1 MDNESA
7 KKASS
12 YKKGDLL
19 RISSRNGASNWFVKQ
34 IDDKS
39 NSLTLSGEHS
49 NRPKKLILD
58 KIDFKN
64 QFVSKI
70 EKAEMEVREG
80 EILRTSSRMYE
91 HNIESNTDLKVKKIV
106 PGFLVLKD
114 GKKSILMI
122 KASLNGAPL
131 KYGYTKSLHT
141 TSTKRYD
148 TTVSVLKPYQTNKNN
163 IFKINAL
170 SKSSSIIVTE
180 DKEKAIK
187 YSHRETNRGSSI
199 SADNYSGLSI
209 EAGNI
214 LNRISETTAVFS
226 KQDYFKEAISNNKD
240 YTQSKLNTDIADA
253 LENGYLIKKDYSL
266 KKPLIIYHLSNEKM
280 KSKNINLRLDFE
292 LEQNSSLKL
301 IDFFSDDSEK
311 NFMNI
316 FYNFNLDKDAIL
328 KNYKIDKSLNKNLKY
343 SFNNI
348 NQKQNSISETFIFS
362 AGSDYFK
369 NEINCN
375 LKGEYSSAFIN
386 GIFSLDDNKQHEIR
400 TTINHL
406 VENTKSYQ
414 LIKSVLGKNTKS
426 AYQGRIYVDSKAQ
439 KTDGYQLSKA
449 ILLDETSEFNAK
461 PELEIYAD
469 DVKCSHGSASGS
481 LDDNSIFYLMSR
493 GLNYKQAK
501 GLLINGF
508 LLDVIEKITDAEIKD
523 LLKKMIGLK
532 K

>member
-1 MDNESA
+1 MKEQ
-7 KKASS
+7 
-12 YKKGDLL
+12 L
-19 RISSRNGASNWFVKQ
+19 
-34 IDDKS
+34 
-39 NSLTLSGEHS
+39 
-49 NRPKKLILD
+49 
-58 KIDFKN
+58 KIDFNKI
-64 QFVSKI
+64 QEVSNFSNRDI
-70 EKAEMEVREG
+70 E
-80 EILRTSSRMYE
+80 I
-91 HNIESNTDLKVKKIV
+91 
-106 PGFLVLKD
+106 
-114 GKKSILMI
+114 KKSY
-122 KASLNGAPL
+122 LNKFIENGFPNRKQENWKFL
-131 KYGYTKSLHT
+131 
-141 TSTKRYD
+141 D
-148 TTVSVLKPYQTNKNN
+148 
-163 IFKINAL
+163 INQ
-170 SKSSSIIVTE
+170 I
-180 DKEKAIK
+180 
-187 YSHRETNRGSSI
+187 
-199 SADNYSGLSI
+199 
-209 EAGNI
+209 
-214 LNRISETTAVFS
+214 
-226 KQDYFKEAISNNKD
+226 ISNNISDLSFYND
-240 YTQSKLNTDIADA
+240 YSIENKIDSSIFIDDLEHNKIIFINGRIEKIDFSYEDKKQIEIIEDSYTNDKSENNNSLIDLNIA
-253 LENGYLIKKDYSL
+253 LSNKHFKILIKKGYSL
-266 KKPLIIYHLSNEKM
+266 RKPLIIYHLTNEKM

-316 FYNFNLDKDAIL
+316 FYNFNLDRDAIL

-348 NQKQNSISETFIFS
+348 NQKQNSISETFVFS

>member
-1 MDNESA
+1 MKEQ
-7 KKASS
+7 
-12 YKKGDLL
+12 L
-19 RISSRNGASNWFVKQ
+19 
-34 IDDKS
+34 
-39 NSLTLSGEHS
+39 
-49 NRPKKLILD
+49 
-58 KIDFKN
+58 KIDFNKI
-64 QFVSKI
+64 QEVSNFSNRDI
-70 EKAEMEVREG
+70 E
-80 EILRTSSRMYE
+80 I
-91 HNIESNTDLKVKKIV
+91 
-106 PGFLVLKD
+106 
-114 GKKSILMI
+114 KKSY
-122 KASLNGAPL
+122 LNKFIENGFPNRKQENWKFL
-131 KYGYTKSLHT
+131 
-141 TSTKRYD
+141 D
-148 TTVSVLKPYQTNKNN
+148 
-163 IFKINAL
+163 INQ
-170 SKSSSIIVTE
+170 I
-180 DKEKAIK
+180 
-187 YSHRETNRGSSI
+187 
-199 SADNYSGLSI
+199 
-209 EAGNI
+209 
-214 LNRISETTAVFS
+214 
-226 KQDYFKEAISNNKD
+226 ISNNISDLSFYND
-240 YTQSKLNTDIADA
+240 YSIENKIDSSIFIDDLEHNKIIFINGRIEKIDFSYEDKKQIEIIEDSYTIDKSENNNSLIDLNIA
-253 LENGYLIKKDYSL
+253 LSNKHFKILIKKGYSL

-316 FYNFNLDKDAIL
+316 FYNFNLDRDAIL

-348 NQKQNSISETFIFS
+348 DQKQNSISETFVFS

>member
-1 MDNESA
+1 MKEQ
-7 KKASS
+7 
-12 YKKGDLL
+12 L
-19 RISSRNGASNWFVKQ
+19 
-34 IDDKS
+34 
-39 NSLTLSGEHS
+39 
-49 NRPKKLILD
+49 
-58 KIDFKN
+58 KIDFNKI
-64 QFVSKI
+64 QEVSNFSNRDI
-70 EKAEMEVREG
+70 E
-80 EILRTSSRMYE
+80 I
-91 HNIESNTDLKVKKIV
+91 
-106 PGFLVLKD
+106 
-114 GKKSILMI
+114 KKSY
-122 KASLNGAPL
+122 LNKFIENGFPNRKQENWKFL
-131 KYGYTKSLHT
+131 
-141 TSTKRYD
+141 D
-148 TTVSVLKPYQTNKNN
+148 
-163 IFKINAL
+163 INQ
-170 SKSSSIIVTE
+170 I
-180 DKEKAIK
+180 
-187 YSHRETNRGSSI
+187 
-199 SADNYSGLSI
+199 
-209 EAGNI
+209 
-214 LNRISETTAVFS
+214 
-226 KQDYFKEAISNNKD
+226 ISNNISDLSFYND
-240 YTQSKLNTDIADA
+240 YSIENKIDSSIFIDDLEHNKIIFINGRIEKIDFSYEDKKQIEIIEDSYTIDKSENNNSLIDLNIA
-253 LENGYLIKKDYSL
+253 LSNKHFKILIKKGYSL
-266 KKPLIIYHLSNEKM
+266 KKPLIIYHLTNEKM

-292 LEQNSSLKL
+292 LEQNSTLKL

-316 FYNFNLDKDAIL
+316 FYNFNLDRDAIL

-348 NQKQNSISETFIFS
+348 DQKQNSISETFVFS

>member
-1 MDNESA
+1 MKEQ
-7 KKASS
+7 
-12 YKKGDLL
+12 L
-19 RISSRNGASNWFVKQ
+19 
-34 IDDKS
+34 
-39 NSLTLSGEHS
+39 
-49 NRPKKLILD
+49 
-58 KIDFKN
+58 KIDFNKI
-64 QFVSKI
+64 QEVSNFSNRDI
-70 EKAEMEVREG
+70 E
-80 EILRTSSRMYE
+80 I
-91 HNIESNTDLKVKKIV
+91 
-106 PGFLVLKD
+106 
-114 GKKSILMI
+114 KKSY
-122 KASLNGAPL
+122 LNKFIENGFPNRKQENWKFL
-131 KYGYTKSLHT
+131 
-141 TSTKRYD
+141 D
-148 TTVSVLKPYQTNKNN
+148 
-163 IFKINAL
+163 INQ
-170 SKSSSIIVTE
+170 I
-180 DKEKAIK
+180 
-187 YSHRETNRGSSI
+187 
-199 SADNYSGLSI
+199 
-209 EAGNI
+209 
-214 LNRISETTAVFS
+214 
-226 KQDYFKEAISNNKD
+226 ISNNISDLSFYND
-240 YTQSKLNTDIADA
+240 YSIENKIDPSIFIDDLEHNKIIFINGRVEKIDFSYEDKKQIEIIEDSYTIDKSENNNSLIDLNIA
-253 LENGYLIKKDYSL
+253 LSNKHFKILIKKGYSL

-301 IDFFSDDSEK
+301 IDFFSDYSEK

-316 FYNFNLDKDAIL
+316 FYNFNLDRDAIL

-348 NQKQNSISETFIFS
+348 DQKQNSISETFVFS